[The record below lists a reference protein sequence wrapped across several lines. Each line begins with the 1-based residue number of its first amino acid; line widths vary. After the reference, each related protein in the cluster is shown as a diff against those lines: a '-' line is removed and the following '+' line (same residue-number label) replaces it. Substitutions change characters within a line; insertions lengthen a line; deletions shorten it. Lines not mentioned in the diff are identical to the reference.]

1 MSRGGSLGTI
11 LVTGGAGWLGSY
23 IVELLVNDSDFSQVV
38 SSVEPQVT
46 PNRQIPGVI
55 YHDCDIS
62 NSTQLRALL
71 DKVKPR
77 IIIHSI
83 GPGFFASPEAHRRV
97 TYDLSKQLIAEA
109 RKHPSIQAVVYT
121 GTVEGM
127 NMTPKDN
134 TRPMREDEVTLH
146 SLHSGPN
153 AYSRTKAAV
162 DRLMREANTPEA
174 LDNTSGNYE
183 NQLLT
188 TVLRVTGLYGPRDR
202 LTVVEMLKLVNTP
215 NTKFQLGPNTLVH
228 DWIHVENCARAH
240 VLAAKALVNPTGE
253 RADGRGFFVS
263 DGKPKKF
270 WDFTRKIWE
279 EAGDANWAPDG
290 PHKVIQ
296 IPFWLV
302 LFAVGSIEWL
312 FWIFTLGMVR
322 PSASTMTFEYMK
334 TGGWFDIS
342 ETRNVLG
349 YEPEFDTDEG
359 IRRTIQWF
367 KENGG
372 WNKDV

>member
-1 MSRGGSLGTI
+1 MSPEGSLGTI
-11 LVTGGAGWLGSY
+11 LVTGGAGWLGSH
-23 IVELLVNDSDFSQVV
+23 IVEQLVNDSNFAQVV

-46 PNRQIPGVI
+46 TNRKVPGAI

-62 NSTQLRALL
+62 NSKQLQALL
-71 DKVKPR
+71 DNVKPR
-77 IIIHSI
+77 IILHSI
-83 GPGFFASPEAHRRV
+83 GPGFFSAPETHRRV
-97 TYDLSKQLIAEA
+97 TYDLSKQLIAIA
-109 RKHPSIQAVVYT
+109 RKHSSVQALVYT
-121 GTVEGM
+121 GTVEAM
-127 NMTPKDN
+127 NMSPKDN
-134 TRPMREDEVTLH
+134 TQPMRGDQVTLH

-153 AYSRTKAAV
+153 AYSRTKAAIDILV
-162 DRLMREANTPEA
+162 REANTPKA
-174 LDNTSGNYE
+174 LDNASGNFE

-202 LTVVEMLKLVNTP
+202 LTVLEILKLVNTP
-215 NTKFQLGPNTLVH
+215 NTRFQIGPNKLFH

-240 VLAAKALVNPTGE
+240 LLAAKSLVSPRGD

-290 PHKVIQ
+290 PHSVIQ

-302 LFAVGSIEWL
+302 LFAVGTLEWAFWL
-312 FWIFTLGMVR
+312 FTFGMIR
-322 PSASTMTFEYMK
+322 PSTNTMTFEYMK

-342 ETRNVLG
+342 ETRDVLG

-359 IRRTIQWF
+359 VRRTIQWF
-367 KENGG
+367 KENEG
-372 WNKDV
+372 WDKIV